1 MQGGW
6 GPPQGGGGY
15 GPPGGGGGYGQPP
28 PPGGAPPGAPGGMG
42 GPPGYGAPPG
52 GGYPQQNPYGGPQ
65 PGQPMGMHGGMGPV
79 GMSPAQFGS
88 YEFNEMENSIID
100 KTAGRAKLWGII
112 STTVGALQLLGSCGM
127 VANPGMA
134 TYLPSGIIALVVGIT
149 FIGVGNSLKSV
160 VQTQGNDMMHMMQ
173 AMQKIGSAF
182 MIQIIATIIGIVL
195 IALIMVLAMFV
206 LVAAAASS

>member
-6 GPPQGGGGY
+6 GPPPGGGY
-15 GPPGGGGGYGQPP
+15 GPPGGGGYGAP
-28 PPGGAPPGAPGGMG
+28 PPGGAPPGAPPPGAPG
-42 GPPGYGAPPG
+42 GPPGYGAPPPG
-52 GGYPQQNPYGGPQ
+52 AGYAPQNPYGGGGPQ
-65 PGQPMGMHGGMGPV
+65 MGQMGGMPGAMGMN
-79 GMSPAQFGS
+79 PAQFGN
-88 YEFNEMENSIID
+88 YEFNDFENSVID

-112 STTVGALQLLGSCGM
+112 STVIGALQLLGSCGM
-127 VANPGMA
+127 VANASYA

-173 AMQKIGSAF
+173 AMQKLGSAF

-195 IALIMVLAMFV
+195 VAIIMVLAMFV
-206 LVAAAASS
+206 LVAAAASQ

>member
-6 GPPQGGGGY
+6 GPPPGGGGGY
-15 GPPGGGGGYGQPP
+15 GPPGGGGGYGAP
-28 PPGGAPPGAPGGMG
+28 PPGGAPPGAPPG
-42 GPPGYGAPPG
+42 GPPGYGAPPPG
-52 GGYPQQNPYGGPQ
+52 GGYAPPNPYGAPQGGPQ
-65 PGQPMGMHGGMGPV
+65 MGMGMGMGGMPMGAH
-79 GMSPAQFGS
+79 FGN
-88 YEFNEMENSIID
+88 YEFNDMENSIID

-112 STTVGALQLLGSCGM
+112 STVIGSLQLIGSCGM
-127 VANPGMA
+127 VQNASYA

-160 VQTQGNDMMHMMQ
+160 VHTQGNDMMHMMQ
-173 AMQKIGSAF
+173 AMQKLGSAF

-206 LVAAAASS
+206 FVAAAASR

>member
-6 GPPQGGGGY
+6 GPPPGGGY
-15 GPPGGGGGYGQPP
+15 GPPGGGGYGAP
-28 PPGGAPPGAPGGMG
+28 PPGGAPPGAPGG
-42 GPPGYGAPPG
+42 PPGYGAPPPG
-52 GGYPQQNPYGGPQ
+52 GGYPAQNPYGQQQGGPQ
-65 PGQPMGMHGGMGPV
+65 MGQMGGMP
-79 GMSPAQFGS
+79 GMGGGMNPAQFGN
-88 YEFNEMENSIID
+88 YEFNEFENSIID

-112 STTVGALQLLGSCGM
+112 STVIGALQLLGSCGM
-127 VANPGMA
+127 VANASYA

-173 AMQKIGSAF
+173 AMQKLGSAF

-195 IALIMVLAMFV
+195 VALIMVLAMFV
-206 LVAAAASS
+206 LVAAAATH

>member
-6 GPPQGGGGY
+6 GPPQGGGGGY
-15 GPPGGGGGYGQPP
+15 GPPGGGGYGAP
-28 PPGGAPPGAPGGMG
+28 PPGGAPPGAPGG
-42 GPPGYGAPPG
+42 PPGYGAPPPG
-52 GGYPQQNPYGGPQ
+52 GGYAPQNPYGSAHGGPQ
-65 PGQPMGMHGGMGPV
+65 MGQMGGMPGMGMN
-79 GMSPAQFGS
+79 PAQFGN
-88 YEFNEMENSIID
+88 YEFNDFENSVID

-112 STTVGALQLLGSCGM
+112 STVIGALQLLGSCGM
-127 VANPGMA
+127 VANASYA

-173 AMQKIGSAF
+173 AMQKLGSAF

-195 IALIMVLAMFV
+195 VALIMVIAMFV